1 MAVIL
6 RYFSEFGYLPGV
18 LRKSSRS
25 LSHLLMTSCIQ
36 RWEVREGVP
45 GGSYESNEPAW
56 IRHCILTWPRQE
68 EFAAVFDRS
77 WCLSY
82 KRNQTLA
89 ATHVQIKLR
98 WMHSSV
104 ISCID
109 VIKDDVVQSNQLCT
123 LKGTRNEWNFHTV
136 VMYVITNCIKLYYRT
151 KQGNNTG
158 VILLLFIVLVYFVVF
173 FISSFCKYGSLSEVN
188 RLAEYFGSREMETN
202 FCEIAAWLTYAQR
215 RSVSIDTML
224 YANLNTNTK

>member
-1 MAVIL
+1 M
-6 RYFSEFGYLPGV
+6 
-18 LRKSSRS
+18 RKSSRS
-25 LSHLLMTSCIQ
+25 LSHLLMSCWRPIQ

-56 IRHCILTWPRQE
+56 IRHCILTWQPQE
-68 EFAAVFDRS
+68 EFGAVFDFDRS

-82 KRNQTLA
+82 KRNQTST
-89 ATHVQIKLR
+89 ATHVQMKLR

-123 LKGTRNEWNFHTV
+123 LRGTRNEWNFHTV
-136 VMYVITNCIKLYYRT
+136 VMYVITNCIKRYYRT